1 VGGLIA
7 YKSAMGATWVLAALG
22 LLGGIYFPV
31 KLFPAWISWA
41 SQVQPLTP
49 AVDLLRHLLVG
60 TPSTQPPWLELLKVS
75 GFAAVL
81 MPISAAVLW
90 QAVKISRR
98 RGTLM
103 EY

>member
-1 VGGLIA
+1 
-7 YKSAMGATWVLAALG
+7 VLAALG

-41 SQVQPLTP
+41 AEVQPLTP
-49 AVDLLRHLLVG
+49 AVDLLRHTLVG
-60 TPSTQPPWLELLKVS
+60 TPSMQAPWFELLKLVA
-75 GFAAVL
+75 FAAVL
-81 MPISAAVLW
+81 MPISSLVLW
-90 QAVKISRR
+90 QAVRISRR